1 MEVKLTH
8 NFGNNKKVITG
19 GFDFTDRVS
28 SSVVNS

>member
-8 NFGNNKKVITG
+8 NFGHNKKVIPG
-19 GFDFTDRVS
+19 GFDFTDRIS